1 PNSFPVRTMRSRFL
15 FTAITLLA
23 IIVGIAAFMTW
34 HSLDGRRQVPVQTPP
49 ATYVG
54 RQVCTTCHKREHDL
68 WSGSHHDLAMQVATE
83 ETVLGDFN
91 NATFTYHG
99 VTSTFSKRDQKF
111 FVRTDGP
118 DGKLH
123 QYDIKYTFGAS
134 PLQQYL
140 IEFPDGRYQVLGIGW
155 DSRPASDGGHRWFHL
170 YPDEKITHNDIL
182 HWTGPNQ
189 NWNYMCAECH
199 STNLKKNYDLEH
211 DRYETTWSEID
222 VSCEACHGPGP
233 RHVEW
238 AQAVS
243 RGEKSQYEGQKGLV
257 VQLKDP
263 NKGTWDFDT
272 ETATAKRST
281 PLQSHIQIET
291 CARCH
296 SRRAVIHDDYVHG
309 RPLMDTH
316 RPALL
321 TEALYHADGQILEEV
336 YVYGSFLQSK
346 MYHAGVTCSDCH
358 DPHSLKVHAEGNAL
372 CAQCHLPK
380 KFDTPLH
387 HFHKPGSPGAQC
399 VECHMPTKTYMVVDP
414 RRDHSMR
421 VPRPDLSVKLATPNA
436 CNGCHTDRGAQWAA
450 DAVAKWYGPGRSGE
464 PHFGE
469 ALHAG
474 RKGLPDAG
482 NALMRLAGDG
492 TQPNIARASALSLL
506 RRYPS
511 PASVRAIQRGLEDDD
526 PLVRLSA
533 LSTLEVLEPKDRFSI
548 AYPLLND
555 PIRMVRIEAASVLAP
570 APRTMMTREQRASL
584 DTAITEYIES
594 QRVNADRPGSHLN
607 LGVLYTRSG
616 KFDKAEAAYR
626 TALRIDPA
634 FVQAYIN
641 LADLYRLEGRDDQG
655 ERILREAL
663 TIAPRDADV
672 HHALGLLLVRQQRMS
687 EAVKVLGQSATL
699 RPDNPH
705 YSYVYAV
712 ALHTTGRPKDAIKV
726 LDETHVRHPN
736 DREVLYG
743 LVTFNRDM
751 GNLDAA
757 TLYAEKLIALS
768 PQDPTARHLLNQLKQ
783 Q

>member
-1 PNSFPVRTMRSRFL
+1 MRSRL
-15 FTAITLLA
+15 LLA
-23 IIVGIAAFMTW
+23 AIIALALALGIAAPMNW
-34 HSLDGRRQVPVQTPP
+34 RASDGGRQPPAQSTP

-54 RQVCTTCHKREHDL
+54 RQTCTTCHKREHEL
-68 WSGSHHDLAMQVATE
+68 WSASHHDLAMQVANQD
-83 ETVLGDFN
+83 TVLGDFHN
-91 NATFTYHG
+91 TTFTHFG
-99 VTSTFSKRDQKF
+99 VTSTFFRRDGKF
-111 FVRTDGP
+111 FIRTDGP
-118 DGKLH
+118 DGQLH
-123 QYDIKYTFGAS
+123 EYEIKYTFGIT

-140 IEFPDGRYQVLGIGW
+140 IEFTGGRYQALGIAW
-155 DSRPASDGGHRWFHL
+155 DSRPTGEGGQRWFHL
-170 YPDEKITHNDIL
+170 YPDEKIAHDDIL

-211 DRYETTWSEID
+211 DRYATTWEEIN
-222 VSCEACHGPGP
+222 VSCEACHGPGS
-233 RHVEW
+233 RHVDW
-238 AQAVS
+238 AKTGG
-243 RGEKSQYEGQKGLV
+243 RGEKFPYESRNGLV
-257 VQLKDP
+257 IQFKDP
-263 NKGTWDFDT
+263 NNGTWEIDT
-272 ETATAKRST
+272 ETGNAKRST
-281 PLQSHIQIET
+281 PLESNSQIET

-296 SRRAVIHDDYVHG
+296 SRRSVIHDDYVHG

-321 TEALYHADGQILEEV
+321 EERLYYADGQILEEV

-346 MYHAGVTCSDCH
+346 MYHAGVICSDCH
-358 DPHSLKVHAEGNAL
+358 DPHSLKVHAGGNAL
-372 CAQCHLPK
+372 CTQCHLAK
-380 KFDTPLH
+380 KFDTPFH

-421 VPRPDLSVKLATPNA
+421 VPRPDLSVKLGTPNA
-436 CNGCHTDRGAQWAA
+436 CNGCHTDRSAEWAT
-450 DAVAKWYGPGRSGE
+450 DAVLKWYGPGRSRD

-469 ALHAG
+469 ALSAG
-474 RKGLPDAG
+474 QKGLPGAED
-482 NALMRLAGDG
+482 ALMKLAGDEVK
-492 TQPNIARASALSLL
+492 PNIARASALSLL
-506 RRYPS
+506 RWYPS
-511 PASVRAIQRGLEDDD
+511 PASVRAARRGLEDPD

-533 LSTLEVLEPKDRFSI
+533 LSVLEVLEPKDRLGI

-555 PIRMVRIEAASVLAP
+555 PIRAARIEAANVLAP
-570 APRTMMTREQRASL
+570 VPRTMMTTEQRASL
-584 DTAITEYIES
+584 DHAIAEYIES
-594 QRVNADRPGSHLN
+594 QGVNADRAGSHLN

-634 FVQAYIN
+634 FIQAYVN
-641 LADLYRLEGRDDQG
+641 LADLYRVRGQDNQG

-663 TIAPRDADV
+663 TIAPRNADV
-672 HHALGLLLVRQQRMS
+672 HHALGLLLARQTRMS
-687 EAVKVLGQSATL
+687 EAVTALEQSATL
-699 RPDNPH
+699 RPENPH

-726 LDETHVRHPN
+726 LDETHARHSN

-757 TLYAEKLIALS
+757 TSYAEKLVVLS
-768 PQDPTARHLLNQLKQ
+768 PQDPAARRLLNQLTQ

>member
-1 PNSFPVRTMRSRFL
+1 M
-15 FTAITLLA
+15 
-23 IIVGIAAFMTW
+23 
-34 HSLDGRRQVPVQTPP
+34 
-49 ATYVG
+49 
-54 RQVCTTCHKREHDL
+54 
-68 WSGSHHDLAMQVATE
+68 
-83 ETVLGDFN
+83 
-91 NATFTYHG
+91 
-99 VTSTFSKRDQKF
+99 TSTFSKRDGKF

-123 QYDIKYTFGAS
+123 DYEIKYTFGVS

-140 IEFPDGRYQVLGIGW
+140 IEFPGGRYQVLGIGW
-155 DSRPASDGGHRWFHL
+155 DTRPRNKGGQRWFHL
-170 YPDEKITHNDIL
+170 YPGEKITHDDIL

-211 DRYETTWSEID
+211 DRYATTWAEIN
-222 VSCEACHGPGP
+222 VSCEACHGPGS

-238 AQAVS
+238 AQAAR
-243 RGEKSQYEGQKGLV
+243 RGEKSKYEGQKGLLV
-257 VQLKDP
+257 KLKDP
-263 NKGTWDFDT
+263 SNGTWNVDRHT
-272 ETATAKRST
+272 GTAKRST
-281 PLQSHIQIET
+281 PLQSNMQIEI

-296 SRRAVIHDDYVHG
+296 SRRSVIHDEYVHG

-316 RPALL
+316 RLALL
-321 TEALYHADGQILEEV
+321 DERLYYPDGQILEEV

-346 MYHAGVTCSDCH
+346 MYRAGVTCSDCH

-372 CAQCHLPK
+372 CSGCHLSEKYDKPS
-380 KFDTPLH
+380 H

-399 VECHMPTKTYMVVDP
+399 VECHMPTKNYMVVDP

-421 VPRPDLSVKLATPNA
+421 VPRPDLSVKIGTPNA
-436 CNGCHTDRGAQWAA
+436 CNNCHTDRSVQWAA

-469 ALHAG
+469 ALSTG
-474 RKGLPDAG
+474 QKGLPGAED
-482 NALMRLAGDG
+482 ALMRLAGDT
-492 TQPNIARASALSLL
+492 TQPDIARASAFSLL
-506 RRYPS
+506 RHYPS
-511 PASVRAIQRGLEDDD
+511 PASIQEIQRGLRDAD
-526 PLVRLSA
+526 PLVRLAA
-533 LSTLEVLEPKDRFSI
+533 LGALEVLEPKDRFRI

-555 PIRMVRIEAASVLAP
+555 PIRMVRIEAASVLAS
-570 APRTMMTREQRASL
+570 APRTMMTIEQRARL
-584 DTAITEYIES
+584 DHAIAEYIES
-594 QRVNADRPGSHLN
+594 QQVNADRAGSQLN
-607 LGVLYTRSG
+607 LGVLYTRNG

-634 FVQAYIN
+634 FAQAYVN
-641 LADLYRLEGRDDQG
+641 LSDLYRLRGRDDEG

-663 TIAPRDADV
+663 TIAPRNADV
-672 HHALGLLLVRQQRMS
+672 HHALGLLLVRQKRMP
-687 EAVKVLGQSATL
+687 EGVKALAQSATL

-712 ALHTTGRPKDAIKV
+712 ALNTTGRPKDAVRV
-726 LDETHVRHPN
+726 LEETHTRHPN

-751 GNLDAA
+751 GNLEAA
-757 TLYAEKLIALS
+757 IRYADKLVTLS
-768 PQDPTARHLLNQLKQ
+768 PQDPTTHRLLNQLKQ